1 MKAPANVALEDAPT
15 LALSGNAP
23 LSALFANVS
32 SLQLLSS
39 APKWRVFHAPEWRNC
54 CEQPM
59 RARMAR
65 RVRATSLAQRVLE
78 RVRANSMAQLMRARM
93 ARRAL
98 GAAYTVMEWQ
108 RWLRLHHARTAW
120 RARLARLSRT
130 PKWRGVPIGTT
141 LVDSCRVHYVQVL
154 SASVV
159 ELHAR

>member
-1 MKAPANVALEDAPT
+1 MHLQVRRASSMKAPANVALEDAPT

-23 LSALFANVS
+23 LSALFVNVS

-65 RVRATSLAQRVLE
+65 RVRATSLAQRVRATNMAQRVRATNMAQRVLE

-93 ARRAL
+93 ARRARWRDFCAPVWR
-98 GAAYTVMEWQ
+98 GAP
-108 RWLRLHHARTAW
+108 
-120 RARLARLSRT
+120 LARLTR
-130 PKWRGVPIGTT
+130 
-141 LVDSCRVHYVQVL
+141 
-154 SASVV
+154 
-159 ELHAR
+159 

>member
-78 RVRANSMAQLMRARM
+78 RVRATSLARRVRATNMAQRVRATNMAQRVLERVRANSMAQLMRARM
-93 ARRAL
+93 ARRARWRDFCAPVWR
-98 GAAYTVMEWQ
+98 GAP
-108 RWLRLHHARTAW
+108 
-120 RARLARLSRT
+120 LARLTR
-130 PKWRGVPIGTT
+130 
-141 LVDSCRVHYVQVL
+141 
-154 SASVV
+154 
-159 ELHAR
+159 

>member
-1 MKAPANVALEDAPT
+1 MHLQVRRASSMKAPANVALEDAPT

-65 RVRATSLAQRVLE
+65 RVRATSLAQRVRATNMAQRVRATNMAQRVLE

-93 ARRAL
+93 TRRARWRGFCAPVWR
-98 GAAYTVMEWQ
+98 GAP
-108 RWLRLHHARTAW
+108 
-120 RARLARLSRT
+120 LARLTR
-130 PKWRGVPIGTT
+130 
-141 LVDSCRVHYVQVL
+141 
-154 SASVV
+154 
-159 ELHAR
+159 

>member
-1 MKAPANVALEDAPT
+1 MHLQVRRASSMKAPANVALEDAPT

-54 CEQPM
+54 CEQPE

-65 RVRATSLAQRVLE
+65 RVHATSLAQRVLE

-93 ARRAL
+93 ARRARWRGFCAPVWR
-98 GAAYTVMEWQ
+98 GAP
-108 RWLRLHHARTAW
+108 
-120 RARLARLSRT
+120 LARLTR
-130 PKWRGVPIGTT
+130 
-141 LVDSCRVHYVQVL
+141 
-154 SASVV
+154 
-159 ELHAR
+159 